1 MMNLATSAGD
11 ITAGRVLDARG
22 NGTDRD
28 ASLADNERVFT
39 FSQFMVKMGGTFPLR
54 GMQQVAVIGGGNS
67 GLCAAESALGIA
79 PGNTSVTGLDYVSQV
94 DLYATTIDGRTC
106 SAFRSA
112 QRGRYIRL
120 AQFLDGNASNP
131 STRLRVMDQSGY
143 ASALPGG
150 VLVNDR
156 TYDMAVLC
164 TGYKRPRLPGD
175 ELAYFSVTSSGID
188 GGGSVLAKA
197 GTPFESY
204 RIGVAAD
211 IPFSSAEFDSGI
223 ASIPANQV
231 SMFRNGPRTAALA
244 AMLPAVGKER

>member
-1 MMNLATSAGD
+1 
-11 ITAGRVLDARG
+11 
-22 NGTDRD
+22 
-28 ASLADNERVFT
+28 
-39 FSQFMVKMGGTFPLR
+39 
-54 GMQQVAVIGGGNS
+54 MQQVAVIGGGNS

-79 PGNTSVTGLDYVSQV
+79 PGNTSVIGLDYVSQL

-120 AQFLDGNASNP
+120 AQFLDGNVSNP
-131 STRLRVMDQSGY
+131 STRLRVMGQLGY
-143 ASALPGG
+143 ASALPDG

-175 ELAYFSVTSSGID
+175 DLSYFSVTSSSSGN
-188 GGGSVLAKA
+188 GGVLAKA
-197 GTPFESY
+197 ATPFESY

-211 IPFSSAEFDSGI
+211 IAFSGAEFDSGI
-223 ASIPANQV
+223 ASIPANRV

-244 AMLPAVGKER
+244 AMLPAVGEKR